1 MVLQRLDHGGI
12 ARVAGLQDADGFDHH
27 AALLVGH
34 ADHAALGHGR
44 VAQQGVFHLGAA
56 HVVAGGDDHV
66 VVARL
71 VEEVA
76 VSVLRER
83 IARVVP
89 AVLHVLG
96 LARVV
101 EVLAARGADHRELA
115 HGAAWHFMAVVVH
128 HLRGVAGHH
137 LADGAA
143 PALTAGRGNEDVE
156 HLRGADTVRHVQTGR
171 LLPQLARGVGQAFAR
186 AHAGAQLGQADL
198 LGKGCHLPVEGGGG
212 VADGHARIAH
222 QPHHGFGRVGL
233 VGEVH
238 AGPGPHRKHQQ
249 AAQAKGERQGWRARH
264 DVIGRG
270 LEYMAR
276 PGLAA
281 CQHVAV
287 GVHGSFGRAGGARG
301 EGHQRDVV
309 RRRGAGRRGAGLA
322 LRALQQVG
330 RIRRCVE
337 GHDGGEHGVLR
348 LRGLQLGQQAAVAQ
362 CQRGLGAVDDA
373 AQLHRAQQR
382 HGRHRHQP
390 RVDGTQP
397 SQRHLHRVAAAQQ
410 HAVAGHQAVVLRQHL
425 GNARGLGAGVA
436 VGVRAVR
443 AAQQGAVDV
452 ASALGLV
459 EQRLHQVGLVGDLQL
474 RQVVAQCGPGLGRR
488 QAVVHEVV
496 GLGGG
501 GFHAFTPA
509 ERPCR

>member
-1 MVLQRLDHGGI
+1 M
-12 ARVAGLQDADGFDHH
+12 AGLQDADGFDHH

-71 VEEVA
+71 VEEVP
-76 VSVLRER
+76 VGVLRER

-89 AVLHVLG
+89 AVLHILG

-115 HGAAWHFMAVVVH
+115 HGAARHFTAVVVH
-128 HLRGVAGHH
+128 HLGGVAGHH
-137 LADGAA
+137 LAHCACAA
-143 PALTAGRGNEDVE
+143 FAARRRDEDVE
-156 HLRGADTVRHVQTGR
+156 HLRGADTVRHVEAGR
-171 LLPQLARGVGQAFAR
+171 VFPQLARRVRQALAR

-198 LGKGCHLPVEGGGG
+198 LGEGCHLPIEGGGG
-212 VADGHARIAH
+212 VADGHARVAH
-222 QPHHGFGRVGL
+222 QAHHGFGRVGL

-238 AGPGPHRKHQQ
+238 AGPRPHRKHQQ
-249 AAQAKGERQGWRARH
+249 ATEAEGERQRRRARH
-264 DVIGRG
+264 DV
-270 LEYMAR
+270 AR
-276 PGLAA
+276 CGAQHVAWPGLAA
-281 CQHVAV
+281 CEHVAV
-287 GVHGSFGRAGGARG
+287 RVHGGLGCAGGSGG

-309 RRRGAGRRGAGLA
+309 GRRGAGRRGAGLA

-362 CQRGLGAVDDA
+362 CQRGLGAVDDV
-373 AQLHRAQQR
+373 AQLARAQQR

-390 RVDGTQP
+390 GVDSTQP
-397 SQRHLHRVAAAQQ
+397 GQRHLHRVAAAQQ
-410 HAVAGHQAVVLRQHL
+410 HTVAGHEAVVQRQHL

-436 VGVRAVR
+436 VGVRAVW

-452 ASALGLV
+452 ARTFGLV

-474 RQVVAQCGPGLGRR
+474 RQVVAQRGPGLGCRH
-488 QAVVHEVV
+488 AVVHEMV

-501 GFHAFTPA
+501 GFHAITPA
-509 ERPCR
+509 KRPYR